1 MSNFA
6 PQKTVVPQSRVDQT
20 FAAIDWESSDNDL
33 ISERGFLRA
42 LQPQEALFHAD
53 EQKTEFYR
61 VEAGVLVILIVAT
74 DGSSGDCK
82 LAYPGDFLGLGF
94 LSQYGSVATAL
105 IASTVSCFSL
115 SDLDALASESSD
127 LHLQRAEAVQ
137 REFDYVRDACMARS
151 EQGLPIHKVANLLIV
166 ISRLD
171 ELEGRD
177 PNVVSEELDS
187 RFFAKLLGINIE
199 LLTHS
204 LKGLQILGLI
214 DWDPENGLRIT
225 DRGRLEAFGNAVPA
239 NDPAEKAVQVGERVD
254 HQVPEANRVDKRT
267 VA

>member
-1 MSNFA
+1 
-6 PQKTVVPQSRVDQT
+6 VDQT
-20 FAAIDWESSDNDL
+20 FTALDWESSDNDL
-33 ISERGFLRA
+33 ISERGFLKA
-42 LQPQEALFHAD
+42 LQPQERLFHAD

-61 VEAGVLVILIVAT
+61 VEAGILVILTVAA
-74 DGSSGDCK
+74 DGSSGDYK

-94 LSQYGSVATAL
+94 LSQYGSVAKAL
-105 IASTVSCFSL
+105 IASTVSCFSV
-115 SDLDALASESSD
+115 SDLDALALGSSD

-137 REFDYVRDACMARS
+137 REFDYVRDACMARNV
-151 EQGLPIHKVANLLIV
+151 QGLPIHMVANLLVV

-187 RFFAKLLGINIE
+187 SFFAKLLRINIE

-214 DWDPENGLRIT
+214 DWDPEKGLRIT
-225 DRGRLEAFGNAVPA
+225 DRDRLETFGNSVPA
-239 NDPAEKAVQVGERVD
+239 NDLVAKADHIRERFD
-254 HQVPEANRVDKRT
+254 HQVAEADRLGRRT